1 MGKWPSMA
9 TKLVVSRWRSRGRGL
24 EREKRQESDG
34 GERWPDSVR
43 LDVID

>member
-9 TKLVVSRWRSRGRGL
+9 MKPAVSRWRSRGRGL

-34 GERWPDSVR
+34 GERWLASVR
-43 LDVID
+43 LNGID